1 MHATL
6 TKRGQTTWPTA
17 ERKHFS
23 LLRKIFFLQNTHF
36 TSKIGVTCQS
46 RRKGGYDGNA
56 RTPLSHKLSRSTFLL
71 RQQNPSWSSTLS
83 NIHSSLFAA
92 WPVFISCCLRN
103 ARNAVSDNLI
113 FQISRWR
120 VPPDPPWIVLSRK
133 TECPRACMCHAIYDY
148 NKLREEWESTSQTA
162 LSLTMFAMY
171 KSLKSWMQSSSWHQ
185 IENVTVPS
193 YDNSPVVFKLG
204 TCKLPKRVVSVL
216 TESPGGPLI
225 CRIKPKGPLESW
237 ERI

>member
-1 MHATL
+1 MLPCRRTATWNLFVKLTSYMHATL
-6 TKRGQTTWPTA
+6 KKRGQTTWPTA

-120 VPPDPPWIVLSRK
+120 VPPDPAWGSRLRRSFGPSSHWIAPSRK
-133 TECPRACMCHAIYDY
+133 TECPRACMCHAISGHEI
-148 NKLREEWESTSQTA
+148 NFFGKE
-162 LSLTMFAMY
+162 
-171 KSLKSWMQSSSWHQ
+171 
-185 IENVTVPS
+185 PS
-193 YDNSPVVFKLG
+193 GS
-204 TCKLPKRVVSVL
+204 
-216 TESPGGPLI
+216 
-225 CRIKPKGPLESW
+225 
-237 ERI
+237 